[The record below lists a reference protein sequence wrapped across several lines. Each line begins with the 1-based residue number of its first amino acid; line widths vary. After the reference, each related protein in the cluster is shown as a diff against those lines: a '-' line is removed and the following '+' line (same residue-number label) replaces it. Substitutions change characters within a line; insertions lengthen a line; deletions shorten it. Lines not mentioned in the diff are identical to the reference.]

1 MGAGSDSVGCLAQL
15 VSGDMDAKLEACRY
29 YRKLRVGFIALLV
42 SKK

>member
-1 MGAGSDSVGCLAQL
+1 MGAGSDSFACLAQF
-15 VSGDMDAKLEACRY
+15 VPGDLDAKLEACCY